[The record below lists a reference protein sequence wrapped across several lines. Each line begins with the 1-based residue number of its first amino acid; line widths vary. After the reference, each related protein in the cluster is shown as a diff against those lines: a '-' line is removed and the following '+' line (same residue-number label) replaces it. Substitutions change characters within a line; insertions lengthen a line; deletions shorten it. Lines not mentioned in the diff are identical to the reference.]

1 MRTIKCP
8 VCHSNHTVKN
18 GRRKGAQLYKCAECG
33 YQFRQSQKLDDDQLW
48 QLYQGHKQTIQ
59 ELSERLGVS
68 ASTIRRHLGNVTFKW
83 EQPSLCGSGFVHLDA
98 TYWGHHW
105 GILIGLD
112 EQTSKVLYL
121 AFIHNETTAD
131 YVAAAESIEARG
143 YEIKGLIIDGK
154 QALFKELSRYKIQ
167 MCQFHMKQIVRRYL
181 TLNPRLKAARALN
194 GLMQTL
200 TMSERQIHLRGS
212 ILEMEGRMA

>member
-8 VCHSNHTVKN
+8 VCHSNHTVKTVIVRGLSCIN
-18 GRRKGAQLYKCAECG
+18 VPNAAISSVK
-33 YQFRQSQKLDDDQLW
+33 SQKLDDDQLW
-48 QLYQGHKQTIQ
+48 QLYQGYKQTIQ

-83 EQPSLCGSGFVHLDA
+83 EQPSPCGSGFVHLDA
-98 TYWGHHW
+98 TYWGHNW

-121 AFIHNETTAD
+121 SFIHNETTAD
-131 YVAAAESIEARG
+131 YVAAAGSIEARG

-154 QALFKELSRYKIQ
+154 QALFKEFSRYKIQ
-167 MCQFHMKQIVRRYL
+167 MCQFHMKQ
-181 TLNPRLKAARALN
+181 
-194 GLMQTL
+194 
-200 TMSERQIHLRGS
+200 
-212 ILEMEGRMA
+212 